1 MRKSTEKR
9 LNHLTTT
16 ETWNDAVVIEGDETS
31 NERVKRRLSDPQN
44 QQQQQQLIPSSS
56 SSSSDVALSPACG
69 SFPPTSELEDDVK
82 FNLND
87 ENANNNSNYVI
98 PNDSSSFLLSSDDM
112 EIEIFKPT
120 IDYSSKFIYI
130 YLTKFYQYNS
140 LKLKLVN

>member
-9 LNHLTTT
+9 LNHLSTTGT
-16 ETWNDAVVIEGDETS
+16 TNDAVVIEEDETS
-31 NERVKRRLSDPQN
+31 NERMKRRLSDTQN

-69 SFPPTSELEDDVK
+69 GFPPTSELEDDVK
-82 FNLND
+82 FTLND
-87 ENANNNSNYVI
+87 ENANNISNYVI
-98 PNDSSSFLLSSDDM
+98 PNDSSSLLLSDDM

-130 YLTKFYQYNS
+130 FLPSLTKYLN
-140 LKLKLVN
+140 